1 MNSRPPHGDETAGSS
16 PTVPP
21 PPSPAPPAGDGSR
34 GPATAGR
41 GTGESQA
48 AGPAAGDAGHRRTGG
63 TPRRAG
69 LAALPALYPAPI
81 PQDGLEAG
89 RVLLRDGTAATLRPA
104 RDRDR
109 PLVAEFLGR
118 VSDQSLMRR
127 FFAGES
133 REAAVESLL
142 QVGPPDER
150 YTLLV
155 LVGDPDHPRIVASG
169 TYVRDERDPDAAE
182 VAFLVEDAYQG
193 RGLGTLLLERL
204 ALIAARH
211 GIRRFIAW
219 TQPDNRRMLE
229 VLRASGFEAE
239 QHHRDGY
246 VVVSLDVH
254 PSPESVERSEMRDRI
269 ATVASLRPLFR
280 PRGIAVVGASRDP
293 GSIGYRILEA
303 LVMNRYQGP
312 VYPVNPKADVVGSIP
327 AYRSVLDIPG
337 PVDLAVVAVPR
348 DAVLDV
354 VDQCGAKGVRGLVVI
369 TAGFAETGAEGRAL
383 QERLVAK
390 VRGYGMRMVGPNCL
404 GLINTAPDVRMNAS
418 FSPVFPPHGRVAMSS
433 QSGALGL
440 AILEYARDLGLGL
453 STFVSVGNKAD
464 VSGNDLIQYWEDDE
478 DTDLILLYLES
489 FGNPRR
495 FARLARR
502 VGRKKPILAVKAGR
516 TAAGTKAAGSHT
528 AALAASDT
536 AVEALFH
543 QAGVIRADTLE
554 DMFDIAALLAN
565 QPLPAGPRVAVVT
578 NAGGPGILA
587 TDALAAAGLE
597 VPEPSPA
604 TREAL
609 RRFLPAAASL
619 GNPIDMI
626 ASATAD
632 HYRQTLRAVLADPGF
647 DAALVIFIPVGL
659 ADVEGVAAAVRE
671 AVAEARQAGHQ
682 KPVVA
687 CFMSALGLRQPLA
700 VGAERIPSYRFPESA
715 ARALAKAYE
724 YARWRRRPLGRIPAH
739 PDLDI
744 PRARTICRE
753 AAARGGGWLSAAEV
767 DAVLDAFGLPRIP
780 TRFAR
785 DEEAAVA
792 AAAELGFPVVVKM
805 ASRTLVHKT
814 EWDGVQLNLEDGDA
828 VRAACR
834 GIRSRLAAAGRA
846 GELDG
851 FVIQPMVPGG
861 TELVVGVTEDPLFG
875 PLIAFGLGG
884 VHVEILKDVVF
895 RITPLTDVDAT
906 EMVRSIR
913 GYRLLEGYR
922 GHPPAD
928 QEAIQDVL
936 LRVSR
941 LVEEIPE
948 IAELD
953 INPLKAFEPGRGCRI
968 LDARIKVEGGESNER

>member
-1 MNSRPPHGDETAGSS
+1 MRSDPGDPRSRPAQPGAASAG
-16 PTVPP
+16 
-21 PPSPAPPAGDGSR
+21 
-34 GPATAGR
+34 
-41 GTGESQA
+41 
-48 AGPAAGDAGHRRTGG
+48 
-63 TPRRAG
+63 
-69 LAALPALYPAPI
+69 AALTPASGTTRPRPALASLPTLYPAPI
-81 PQDGLEAG
+81 PQEGLEAG

-104 RDRDR
+104 READR
-109 PLVAEFLGR
+109 PLVGEFLQR
-118 VSDQSLMRR
+118 VSDLSLMRR
-127 FFAGES
+127 FFAGAS
-133 REAAVESLL
+133 REAAVEALL
-142 QVGPPDER
+142 QVGPPAER

-155 LVGDPDHPRIVASG
+155 QVGDPDHPRIVASG
-169 TYVRDERDPDAAE
+169 TYVRDRAEPDTAE

-211 GIRRFIAW
+211 GIRRFVAW

-229 VLRASGFEAE
+229 VLRASGFEAH

-246 VVVSLDVH
+246 VVVSLDVQ
-254 PSPESVERSEMRDRI
+254 PSPESVARSEMRDRI

-280 PRGIAVVGASRDP
+280 PRGVAVVGASRDP

-303 LVMNRYQGP
+303 LVMNRFQGP
-312 VYPVNPKADVVGSIP
+312 VYPVNPRAEVVGSIP
-327 AYRSVLDIPG
+327 AYRSVLDVPG

-354 VDQCGAKGVRGLVVI
+354 VDQCGAKGVRALVVV
-369 TAGFAETGAEGRAL
+369 TAGFAETGPEGRAL

-453 STFVSVGNKAD
+453 SSFVSVGNKAD

-516 TAAGTKAAGSHT
+516 TAAGTRAAGSHT
-528 AALAASDT
+528 AALAASDV
-536 AVEALFH
+536 AVEALFR

-565 QPLPAGPRVAVVT
+565 QPLPAGPRVAIVT

-587 TDALAAAGLE
+587 TDALASAGLE

-609 RRFLPAAASL
+609 RRFLPPAASVA
-619 GNPIDMI
+619 NPIDMV
-626 ASATAD
+626 ASATAEQ
-632 HYRQTLRAVLADPGF
+632 YRETLRVVLRDPGF
-647 DAALVIFIPVGL
+647 DAVLVIFIPVGL
-659 ADVEGVAAAVRE
+659 ADVDAVAAAVRE
-671 AVAEARQAGHQ
+671 AVAEARRAGHR

-687 CFMSALGLRQPLA
+687 CFMSARGLRQPLA
-700 VGAERIPSYRFPESA
+700 VGDERIPSYRFPESA

-724 YARWRRRPLGRIPAH
+724 YARWRQRPLGRIPAH
-739 PDLDI
+739 PDLDVD
-744 PRARTICRE
+744 RARDLCR
-753 AAARGGGWLSAAEV
+753 AALGRGGGWLSAQEV
-767 DAVLDAFGLPRIP
+767 DGLLEAFGLPRVP
-780 TRFAR
+780 SRFVR

-792 AAAELGFPVVVKM
+792 AAADLGYPVAVKM

-814 EWDGVQLNLEDGDA
+814 EWDGVQLHLADAAA

-834 GIRSRLAAAGRA
+834 GIVRRLEAAGRRE
-846 GELDG
+846 ELDG
-851 FVIQPMVPGG
+851 FVVQPMVPAG
-861 TELVVGVTEDPLFG
+861 TELVVGVTQDPLFG
-875 PLIAFGLGG
+875 PLVAFGLGG
-884 VHVEILKDVVF
+884 IHVEVLKDVVF
-895 RITPLTDVDAT
+895 RITPLTDVDAA
-906 EMVRSIR
+906 EMIRSIR

-928 QEAIQDVL
+928 LEAIQDVL

-941 LVEEIPE
+941 LVEEVPE

-953 INPLKAFEPGRGCRI
+953 INPLMAYEPGRGCLI
-968 LDARIKVEGGESNER
+968 VDARVRVEEPGR